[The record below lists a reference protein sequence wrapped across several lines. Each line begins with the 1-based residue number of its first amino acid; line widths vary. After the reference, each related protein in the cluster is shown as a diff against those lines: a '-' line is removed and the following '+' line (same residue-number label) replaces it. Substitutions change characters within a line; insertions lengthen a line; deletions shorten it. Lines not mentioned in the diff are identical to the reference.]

1 MNQTVDY
8 LVVGKGLAGSI
19 LAMKLL
25 ESNCKI
31 HVIDNPAGTSSSKVS
46 AGIFNPITGKRFV
59 KTWLADEIF
68 NDLLDYYQN
77 LENKFEVKLLHN
89 NQIIR
94 PIESIKDQN
103 HLIAF
108 CAQKENEKY
117 IEFLNESNEVSVS
130 INDTKFGLLGTKIG
144 GWVNVNLL
152 LASIN
157 NYLIKQSIYKSQ
169 IFDYEQI
176 EFKDNVVI
184 YGGIQYKKIIF
195 CEGYNTINNPY
206 FNWLPFN
213 AVKGEVL
220 TIEANIPLAN
230 FIILKGIFIVPLGN
244 RKFRV
249 GATYNWED
257 KTTEITDAGKNEL
270 IKKLEK
276 LIGPNF
282 KIVNQTAGIRP
293 ATIDRRPFLGLHP
306 KHKSL
311 AILNGLGTKGVSL
324 APYFV
329 NEMVSFLEK
338 NKTLNPEIN
347 INRFS
352 SLYLEDNF

>member
-8 LVVGKGLAGSI
+8 LVVGQGIAGSI
-19 LAMKLL
+19 LALKLI
-25 ESNCKI
+25 EANCKI
-31 HVIDNPAGTSSSKVS
+31 HVIDNPIGTSSSKVA

-68 NDLLDYYQN
+68 NDLLEYYQN
-77 LENKFEVKLLHN
+77 LENKFEVRFLYK
-89 NQIIR
+89 NQIVR

-108 CAQKENEKY
+108 SAQKENEKY

-130 INDTKFGLLGTKIG
+130 INDTKFGLLSTKIG
-144 GWVNVNLL
+144 GWVDVNFL

-169 IFDYEQI
+169 IFDYQEI
-176 EFKDNVVI
+176 VFEDNLAQ
-184 YGGIQYKKIIF
+184 YEGIQYKKIIF
-195 CEGYNTINNPY
+195 CEGYNTINNPF

-220 TIEANIPLAN
+220 TIEADLPLAN

-249 GATYNWED
+249 GATYNWAD
-257 KTTEITDAGKNEL
+257 KTTEITDSGKIEL
-270 IKKLEK
+270 IIKLEK

-282 KIVNQTAGIRP
+282 KIINQTAGIRP
-293 ATIDRRPFLGLHP
+293 ATIDRRPFLGVHP
-306 KHKSL
+306 LHKSL
-311 AILNGLGTKGVSL
+311 AIFNGLGTKGVSL
-324 APYFV
+324 APYFA
-329 NEMVSFLEK
+329 NEMVSFLEN
-338 NKTLNPEIN
+338 NKTLNPEVN

-352 SLYLEDNF
+352 SLYLEDIF